1 MNKTAAA
8 LSEVLP
14 DRVRGVDTEA
24 VLNALTTAVMVVD
37 AGGHIIHI
45 NSAGEQ
51 FFNGSAAYLE
61 KRRLQ
66 DFLPGDSPLFALVD
80 QARDSGNAVSEY
92 GVVLETPR
100 IGRNFVNIQVVP
112 LAETPERV
120 VLVLHKRSIADK
132 IDRQL
137 THRGAAR
144 SVTAMAAMLAH
155 EVKNPMS
162 GIRGAAQLLEEN
174 ASPEDR
180 PLTQLIRDEVDR
192 ICALVDRMDIF
203 NDDAPL
209 QREAVNIHQV
219 LDRVQRLAEN
229 GFGSH
234 LRFIENYD
242 PSLPPVLG
250 NRDQLTQVFLNLVKN
265 AAEAA
270 PLVGGEIIL
279 GTAFRHGV
287 RFAMPTCNNRV
298 HLPLEVSIQDN
309 GGGISED
316 IQPHLFEPFVSS
328 KPRGNGLG
336 LALAAKIIGDHA
348 GVIEFESRP
357 RHTIFRVMLPIDA
370 GAEEKI

>member
-8 LSEVLP
+8 LSELLP

>member
-1 MNKTAAA
+1 MSKIVATFD
-8 LSEVLP
+8 EKIGIP
-14 DRVRGVDTEA
+14 QGVDIEA
-24 VLNALTTAVMVVD
+24 VLNALTTAIMVID
-37 AGGHIIHI
+37 GSGHIIHI
-45 NSAGEQ
+45 NNAGEQ

-66 DFLPGDSPLFALVD
+66 DLLPGDSPLFALLD

-92 GVVLETPR
+92 GAILETPR
-100 IGRNFVNIQVVP
+100 IGRNLVNIQALP
-112 LAETPERV
+112 LAETPDRV
-120 VLVLHKRSIADK
+120 VLVLNKRSIADK

-137 THRGAAR
+137 THRDAAR
-144 SVTAMAAMLAH
+144 SVTAVAAMLAH

-180 PLTQLIRDEVDR
+180 QLTQLIRDEVDR

-203 NDDAPL
+203 NDAVPL
-209 QREAVNIHQV
+209 QREAINIHQI
-219 LDRVQRLAEN
+219 LDRVKRLAEN

-242 PSLPPVLG
+242 PSLPPVFG

-270 PLVGGEIIL
+270 PVIGGEIIL
-279 GTAFRHGV
+279 CTAFRHGI
-287 RFAMPTCNNRV
+287 RFAMPTGNNLV

-309 GGGISED
+309 GSGISED

-328 KPRGNGLG
+328 KPKGNGLG

-357 RHTIFRVMLPIDA
+357 KRTIFRVMLPIDSSA
-370 GAEEKI
+370 KEGS